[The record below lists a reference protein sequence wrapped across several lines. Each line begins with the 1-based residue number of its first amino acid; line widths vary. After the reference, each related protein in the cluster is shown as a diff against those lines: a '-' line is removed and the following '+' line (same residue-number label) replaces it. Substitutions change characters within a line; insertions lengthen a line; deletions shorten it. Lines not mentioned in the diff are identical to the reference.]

1 MRKFRTAAVVATLA
15 AIALLV
21 PATAQAAA
29 PDKADK
35 TTAVQLAWDW
45 RG

>member
-1 MRKFRTAAVVATLA
+1 MRKVRTAAVVAALA

-29 PDKADK
+29 PAKADK
-35 TTAVQLAWDW
+35 TTVAQLAWDW